1 VGDEVGAYADIGE
14 RLIERGFAAIPIMP
28 GTKRPGFLHAGQWL
42 GLSNWQ
48 RRFNRG
54 VPAQSVRARWA
65 AGDTGIG
72 VITGAASHGAIAI
85 DIDTDD
91 KTIMAAIVG
100 VLPPTPIKKRGAK
113 GETLFYYGP
122 QITTSTSWNLDG
134 RRVVD
139 LIGPGRQTV
148 LPPTL
153 HPDTGLPYVWTGTDA
168 LEDVRPD
175 ELPELDADI
184 VEKISAALA
193 PFGYQVDATKPAA
206 ARKRGGDGGDDATPH
221 RQLNDLALAKL
232 EAWVPALGLYRC
244 RRARHGY
251 EAVPAWRPST
261 TGRPPEKRHLNL
273 KIVPEGIRDFGADTG
288 YTPLDLVMVALG
300 CDLASAWT
308 YLSDRLGFAEVDI
321 GFAAPAAPAES
332 MTASPS
338 EAVDALAAF
347 TKVPGVVGDVVDWIT
362 ATSRR
367 PNRVLALG
375 AAVAIVGTLI
385 GRRVAGPTRS
395 ATHLYVIPVGRTGSG
410 KQYLLDAVT
419 ALMKAAGAHG
429 HIGPSE
435 FISMPAVVNFL
446 LRKPLAL
453 CLQDEFGAFLLRIL
467 SRKASGFES
476 AISKILRT
484 LWGTSFSAMAT
495 AEWASR
501 EMKIIQSPAI
511 SILGLSTPNEFHAA
525 LQGDSVGNG
534 FLNRFL
540 VLNSELRAD
549 DTEPATEPGSV
560 PDRLAAALRELYFW
574 SGPQSLLQLDSPEVA
589 FTPDVL
595 LWANEQAAAA
605 YRDFQRKC
613 DETMDRRSDLQPYIA
628 RVGEIAVRLA
638 TIRAAGRWGRGG
650 TVDRSDMEW
659 GAGLAWTAG
668 EALANAAVGYMP
680 TTERSVY
687 ADKILGLIR
696 RRGTLKLR
704 NVQQAIRGALR
715 SAEIRDVLAQFVE
728 AGEIEWTPDGY
739 RVVENPD
746 RS

>member
-1 VGDEVGAYADIGE
+1 VGAYADIGE

-28 GTKRPGFLHAGQWL
+28 GTKRPGFLHDGQWL

-48 RRFNRG
+48 KRFNRG
-54 VPAQSVRARWA
+54 APPESERARWG
-65 AGDTGIG
+65 AGDAGIG
-72 VITGAASHGAIAI
+72 VVTGPASRGAIAI

-91 KTIMAAIVG
+91 ATVISAITSI
-100 VLPPTPIKKRGAK
+100 LPPTPIRKRGGK
-113 GETLFYYGP
+113 GETLFYFGP
-122 QITTSTSWNLDG
+122 QITSSTSWNLDG

-153 HPDTGLPYVWTGTDA
+153 HPDTGKPYVWTGTEA
-168 LEDVRPD
+168 LEDVTPD
-175 ELPELDADI
+175 ELPELGPDVIAQ
-184 VEKISAALA
+184 ISAALA
-193 PFGYQVDATKPAA
+193 PFGYQTDEAKPNGAGNA
-206 ARKRGGDGGDDATPH
+206 GGSGDDDKPH
-221 RQLNDLALAKL
+221 RQLNDLALADL

-244 RRARHGY
+244 RRARRGF
-251 EAVPAWRPST
+251 EAVPMWRPST

-273 KIVPEGIRDFGADTG
+273 KIAPEGIRDFGADQG
-288 YTPLDLVMVALG
+288 YTPLDLVMMALG
-300 CDLASAWT
+300 CDLASAWD
-308 YLSDRLGFAEVDI
+308 YLSRRLGFADASVD
-321 GFAAPAAPAES
+321 FETPANTPAE
-332 MTASPS
+332 AVSPPPS
-338 EAVDALAAF
+338 HIADAPVDTLAAF
-347 TKVPGVVGDVVDWIT
+347 TTVPGVVGDIIDWIT
-362 ATSRR
+362 ATARR

-375 AAVAIVGTLI
+375 AAVAVVGTLI

-395 ATHLYVIPVGRTGSG
+395 ATHLYVVAVGRTGSG

-419 ALMKAAGAHG
+419 ALMKAAGAQG
-429 HIGPSE
+429 HIGPGE
-435 FISMPAVVNFL
+435 FISMPSVVNFI

-525 LQGDSVGNG
+525 LQGDSVSNG

-540 VLNSELRAD
+540 VLNSKLRAS
-549 DTEPATEPGSV
+549 DTDPALQPRKV

-574 SGPQSLLQLDSPEVA
+574 SGPQSLLQIDSPEVA

-595 LWANEQAAAA
+595 TWASEHAAAA
-605 YRDFQRKC
+605 YRDFEKMRDAKMD
-613 DETMDRRSDLQPYIA
+613 DEPDLQPYIA
-628 RVGEIAVRLA
+628 RAGEIAVRLA
-638 TIRAAGRWGRGG
+638 TIRAAGRWGHGA
-650 TVDRSDMEW
+650 TVDRSDMDW
-659 GAGLAWTAG
+659 AIGLAWTAG
-668 EALANAAVGYMP
+668 EALANAAIDYVP
-680 TTERSVY
+680 ATERSIF

-704 NVQQAIRGALR
+704 DIQQFVRGALR
-715 SAEIRDVLAQFVE
+715 SAEIKDLLLQFVE
-728 AGEIEWTPDGY
+728 AGEIEWTHDGY
-739 RVVENPD
+739 RVIQKPHKG
-746 RS
+746 